1 MSNKQLSE
9 ILDKD
14 PAIRCVHPVLRYCQ
28 LHTSPVEKARHT
40 AYRQG
45 NGRQQKSDSHRLDG
59 TKELRNM
66 SRKDIYQLLDVLK
79 EYQSLGIAEQIDY
92 DKFYLYS
99 IITHSTA
106 IEGSTVTEIENQ
118 LLFDEGITAKGRTL
132 QEQMMN
138 LDLKAAY
145 EKSRILATH
154 HVPITIDLLTS
165 LAAIVMK
172 NTGSNYKT
180 VLGDFSSANGDLRL
194 LNVRAG
200 TEGKSYLNFQ
210 KVPARLKEFCEWLN
224 EERSKVERGNVIDA
238 YALSFDAHFRLVTIH
253 PWADG
258 NGRMSR
264 LLMNHLQFEYQLIPM
279 KVMKEQKAEYIQS
292 LVDAREQDDISIF
305 RRVMFDLHI
314 RNLQQEIGQFRES
327 MEQDVIGDKQKN
339 VTDVTDRQH
348 AIINLVKEH
357 INMTTTQ
364 MAERL
369 GVTKRTI
376 LRDIE
381 ALKAKGLIIRVG
393 SEKTGYWEL
402 KQQLS

>member
-1 MSNKQLSE
+1 
-9 ILDKD
+9 
-14 PAIRCVHPVLRYCQ
+14 
-28 LHTSPVEKARHT
+28 
-40 AYRQG
+40 
-45 NGRQQKSDSHRLDG
+45 
-59 TKELRNM
+59 M
-66 SRKDIYQLLDVLK
+66 SRNAIHQLLDVLK
-79 EYQSLGIAEQIDY
+79 EYQSLGIAQQIDY

-154 HVPITIDLLTS
+154 HVPITIDLLKS

-224 EERSKVERGNVIDA
+224 EERSKVEIDDVIDA

-264 LLMNHLQFEYQLIPM
+264 LLMNHLQFESQLIPM
-279 KVMKEQKAEYIQS
+279 KVMKEQKAEYIQA
-292 LVDAREQDDISIF
+292 LVDAREQNDISVF

-314 RNLQQEIGQFRES
+314 RNLQQEIGQFRKS

-348 AIINLVKEH
+348 AIISLVKDYA
-357 INMTTTQ
+357 NMTTTQ

-381 ALKAKGLIIRVG
+381 ALKEKGLIIRVG

-402 KQQLS
+402 K

>member
-1 MSNKQLSE
+1 
-9 ILDKD
+9 
-14 PAIRCVHPVLRYCQ
+14 
-28 LHTSPVEKARHT
+28 
-40 AYRQG
+40 
-45 NGRQQKSDSHRLDG
+45 
-59 TKELRNM
+59 M
-66 SRKDIYQLLDVLK
+66 SRKAIHQLLDLLK

-154 HVPITIDLLTS
+154 HVPITIDLLKS
-165 LAAIVMK
+165 LAASVMK

-200 TEGKSYLNFQ
+200 IEGKSYLNFQ

-224 EERSKVERGNVIDA
+224 EERSKLERGNVIDA

-279 KVMKEQKAEYIQS
+279 KVMKEQKAEYIQA
-292 LVDAREQDDISIF
+292 LVDAREQDDISVF
-305 RRVMFDLHI
+305 LRVMFDLHI
-314 RNLQQEIGQFRES
+314 RNLQQEIEQFRKS
-327 MEQDVIGDKQKN
+327 MEQDVNGDKHKN

-348 AIINLVKEH
+348 AIINLVKDH
-357 INMTTTQ
+357 ANMTTTQ

-381 ALKAKGLIIRVG
+381 ALKEKGLIIRVG

-402 KQQLS
+402 K

>member
-1 MSNKQLSE
+1 MKQDSRHQL
-9 ILDKD
+9 L
-14 PAIRCVHPVLRYCQ
+14 AVLR
-28 LHTSPVEKARHT
+28 
-40 AYRQG
+40 
-45 NGRQQKSDSHRLDG
+45 
-59 TKELRNM
+59 
-66 SRKDIYQLLDVLK
+66 
-79 EYQSLGIAEQIDY
+79 EYLSLGIAEQIDY

-99 IITHSTA
+99 LITHSTA

-118 LLFDEGITAKGRTL
+118 LLFDEGITAEGRTM
-132 QEQMMN
+132 QEQLMN

-145 EKSRILATH
+145 ERSRKLADQ
-154 HVPITIDLLTS
+154 HVPITIDLLKS
-165 LAAIVMK
+165 LAAIVMR
-172 NTGSNYKT
+172 NTGSIYKT
-180 VLGDFSSANGDLRL
+180 ILGDFSSANGDLRL

-224 EERSKVERGNVIDA
+224 EERSKLERGNVIDA

-279 KVMKEQKAEYIQS
+279 KVMKEQKAEYIQA
-292 LVDAREQDDISIF
+292 LVDAREQDDISVF
-305 RRVMFDLHI
+305 LRVMFDLHI
-314 RNLQQEIGQFRES
+314 RNLQQEIEQFRKS
-327 MEQDVIGDKQKN
+327 MEQDVNGDKHKN

-348 AIINLVKEH
+348 AIINLVKDH
-357 INMTTTQ
+357 ANMTTTQ

-381 ALKAKGLIIRVG
+381 ALKEKGLIIRVG

-402 KQQLS
+402 K